1 MEIFNQDKPIYLQ
14 ISDRLCNEII
24 SGTYQDDGRIP
35 SVRDYA
41 ALLQVN
47 ANTAVKAYEQLSRD
61 GIIYQRR
68 GMGYYVTAGARDR
81 IVAQRRETFLK
92 ETLSSV
98 FIDMQL
104 LGITIDE
111 LTEEYHRVRRQ
122 KDSENQANK

>member
-1 MEIFNQDKPIYLQ
+1 MDIFNQEKPIYLQ

-24 SGTYQDDGRIP
+24 IGTYSDDMRIP

-41 ALLQVN
+41 ATLQVN

-81 IVAQRRETFLK
+81 IIEQRRKSFLK
-92 ETLSSV
+92 DTLSGV
-98 FIDMQL
+98 FADMEL
-104 LGITIDE
+104 LGITLDDIIK
-111 LTEEYHRVRRQ
+111 EYRSLSPR
-122 KDSENQANK
+122 

>member
-1 MEIFNQDKPIYLQ
+1 MYIFNQDKPIYLQ

-24 SGTYQDDGRIP
+24 VGTYADDMRIP

-41 ALLQVN
+41 ATLQVN

-81 IVAQRRETFLK
+81 ILEQRRQAFIK
-92 ETLSSV
+92 ETLDNL
-98 FIDMQL
+98 FADMDL
-104 LGITIDE
+104 LGITIEDVIK
-111 LTEEYHRVRRQ
+111 EYDTY
-122 KDSENQANK
+122 KKST